1 MIHDVVTRS
10 VNNALKGSPLNLGRL
25 TLYGIRRIMR
35 NPLIKTNTAL
45 GYLLLS
51 IPLSYAIGLTLKE
64 DGGDLRNITAAIR
77 SRYPTIVA
85 ELKKEKINHLYT
97 AIKVASEGHLGK
109 FIGAVPSVDDDVT
122 SAKVSVWD
130 AMASSACYDIVA
142 YDLTHGFSTTLLALN
157 KLLSLAERP
166 DELLEAIPRLQ
177 ARMLSEMPDTL
188 VLKVWGLPTALLL
201 SNIATKLEPG
211 EDDWRTIGQALRNMG
226 VNPGSTSDIM
236 CAAIALYLV
245 RSLANSGSS

>member
-1 MIHDVVTRS
+1 
-10 VNNALKGSPLNLGRL
+10 
-25 TLYGIRRIMR
+25 MR

-51 IPLSYAIGLTLKE
+51 IPLSYAVGLALK
-64 DGGDLRNITAAIR
+64 DDDVNLRNITSVIR
-77 SRYPTIVA
+77 SRYPTIEA
-85 ELKKEKINHLYT
+85 ELKKENIKHLYA

-109 FIGAVPSVDDDVT
+109 FVGAVPSVDDDVT
-122 SAKVSVWD
+122 STKVSVWD
-130 AMASSACYDIVA
+130 AMMSSACYDIVA

-157 KLLSLAERP
+157 KLLSLAKRP

-177 ARMLSEMPDTL
+177 ARILSEIPDTL

-201 SNIATKLEPG
+201 SSIATTLKPSK
-211 EDDWRTIGQALRNMG
+211 DDWGIISQALRNMG

-245 RSLANSGSS
+245 RSFANSGNS